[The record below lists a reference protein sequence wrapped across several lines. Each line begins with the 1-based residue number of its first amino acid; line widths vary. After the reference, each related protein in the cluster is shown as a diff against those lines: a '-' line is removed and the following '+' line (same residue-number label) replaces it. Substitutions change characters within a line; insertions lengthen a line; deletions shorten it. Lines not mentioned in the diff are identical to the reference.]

1 MAAVGLNDF
10 ERKLERGVEGVVGR
24 VFRSGVRPVELG
36 RKLVREMDVH
46 RTVGVDGHTMV
57 PNSYTIV
64 LARSDYEPLADM
76 ESTLTGEL
84 SQLLKSH
91 AHDERYRVP
100 GPVEV
105 AFQPDESVR
114 AGVVTVAARFRQP
127 EPGMALASLVLPT
140 GDRVPL
146 ADTPVSIGR
155 HAECTVVLGD
165 PNASRRHAEV
175 RPAPGGFVVVDL
187 GSTNGTKVNGRN
199 VAEHALADGDEILLG
214 GTVLRFEMN

>member
-46 RTVGVDGHTMV
+46 RTVGVDGLTMV
-57 PNSYTIV
+57 PNAYTIV
-64 LARSDYEPLADM
+64 LSEADYEPLAEM
-76 ESTLTGEL
+76 ESTLIGEL
-84 SQLLKSH
+84 TQLVRSH
-91 AHDERYRVP
+91 AQDERYRFP

-105 AFQPDESVR
+105 AFQPDPRAR
-114 AGVVTVAARFRQP
+114 AGVVTVGARFRQP
-127 EPGMALASLVLPT
+127 EPGTVLASLVLPT

-146 ADTPVSIGR
+146 STEAVSIGR
-155 HAECTVVLGD
+155 AVDCTVVLGD

-175 RPAPGGFVVVDL
+175 RPSPTGFVVADL
-187 GSTNGTKVNGRN
+187 ASTNGTKVNGRN
-199 VAEHALADGDEILLG
+199 ITEHPLTDGDEIVLG
-214 GTVLRFEMN
+214 GTVLRYEQH